1 MYKSFWLTQ
10 YNPWKWSW
18 IWIVSWIRMC
28 FHTFDARNRP
38 TEAKASH
45 KSRVQKTMLTL
56 HLSYLINPQ
65 IKGRK
70 FFLDSEISVHA
81 HTLQLFHGQIL
92 YFSKLSFILTLVKK
106 WHTCDLKHIWN
117 IGFEPIIWVNKRLK
131 TS

>member
-81 HTLQLFHGQIL
+81 HTFNTTFSRSNSLFLKIVF
-92 YFSKLSFILTLVKK
+92 YFNFSEEMTYLWFKAYMEYWIRTNYLS
-106 WHTCDLKHIWN
+106 
-117 IGFEPIIWVNKRLK
+117 E
-131 TS
+131 